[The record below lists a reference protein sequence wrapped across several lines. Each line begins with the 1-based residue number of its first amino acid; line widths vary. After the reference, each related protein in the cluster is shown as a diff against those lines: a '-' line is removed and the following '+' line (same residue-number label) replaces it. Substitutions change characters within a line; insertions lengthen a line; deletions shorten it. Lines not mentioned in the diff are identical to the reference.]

1 MAYINQYMVTVPSTF
16 TLVLGLF
23 LKTKSKLS
31 IFSPDLGENRMLKD
45 GAPWAFEGEFL
56 VKEMSAFVKQT
67 WWLKSKTHLKPISF
81 GPSFAKLLM
90 VKKSG

>member
-31 IFSPDLGENRMLKD
+31 IFSPDLGENRKLKD

-56 VKEMSAFVKQT
+56 VKEMSAVVK
-67 WWLKSKTHLKPISF
+67 
-81 GPSFAKLLM
+81 
-90 VKKSG
+90 